1 MKPEIF
7 IYNPHYNSMIGKTFD
22 DFFKGSK
29 IPPKYFFLRNLIK
42 KNKLSILISGNF
54 SSLDN
59 YFKNKITLKLIYFID
74 KYLFKYIQ
82 IYLWV
87 IINGINPFKVNII
100 FDISRL
106 QKKDI
111 LILYSNLNLD
121 TKYEE
126 SENVQTIVNLDCKK
140 LIHLSHYIFFTK
152 IISENCKKIK
162 NFHFMAENDLKKNSK
177 FFKKYFSFYKNNF
190 LSFPFVAGERFK
202 NKKNFKD
209 RKNKC
214 ISTGSFQIHE
224 IIENK
229 IDSVLEFYEQNT
241 IHPIRKQIFNNKD
254 IFKDYIE
261 CLNGPILKNQNFKIR
276 KYYDFD
282 IVEAFNSYKMFI
294 CGEEL
299 GDLPGISF
307 AEGMKTG
314 SVYLGNGD
322 NHCYKDLGMID
333 GVHYISHSNNLID
346 IVDKIKFYQKN
357 EDKLEKISRASYEL
371 ASEKFSEEYVTK
383 VFENNYNL
391 I

>member
-1 MKPEIF
+1 M
-7 IYNPHYNSMIGKTFD
+7 
-22 DFFKGSK
+22 
-29 IPPKYFFLRNLIK
+29 
-42 KNKLSILISGNF
+42 
-54 SSLDN
+54 DN
-59 YFKNKITLKLIYFID
+59 YFKNKITIKLIYFID
-74 KYLFKYIQ
+74 KYLFKYVQ

-100 FDISRL
+100 FDVSRL

-121 TKYEE
+121 TKYED
-126 SENVQTIVNLDCKK
+126 SQNVQTIVNLDCKK

-162 NFHFMAENDLKKNSK
+162 NYHFMAENDLKNNST

-202 NKKNFKD
+202 NKKIFKD

-229 IDSVLEFYEQNT
+229 IDSVLEFYEQDT

-314 SVYLGNGD
+314 SVYLGSGD